1 MKSVVHT
8 AARRGV
14 AVGVLWMAMGI
25 GGGAEV
31 AASDEGG
38 TGQGT
43 AAGSATGSATA
54 AESATA
60 TGSAAESATA
70 AGSATATESG
80 YEPATDIVS
89 ASLYPRRG
97 EWRVSLTLD
106 LDLSGHR
113 GGSRAL
119 SPDASWGI
127 TDETSL
133 TLAHSARSIAR
144 IGHPGGACISSCD
157 FRPSYTVNALVHHAL
172 LQPERSTQRSAP
184 SSFQLYLAGGF
195 LLRDTDP
202 WKPAAL
208 GGASLRWHRGRF
220 AVDAEPYL
228 QLGIANTDRGNRHRL
243 VVPLRLWLQPTCRW
257 ALGLFSG
264 VEGEL
269 AVFSDAYHVP
279 LALLAST
286 RITSSLSL
294 SLSAGLSTFG
304 GPLNTATRRFAA
316 LTLETAL

>member
-1 MKSVVHT
+1 
-8 AARRGV
+8 
-14 AVGVLWMAMGI
+14 MGI
-25 GGGAEV
+25 GGGVEV

-38 TGQGT
+38 AGQG
-43 AAGSATGSATA
+43 
-54 AESATA
+54 TA
-60 TGSAAESATA
+60 TGSAA
-70 AGSATATESG
+70 GTATGTDTATGSDAD

-89 ASLYPRRG
+89 ASLYPRRD
-97 EWRVSLTLD
+97 EWRISLTLD
-106 LDLSGHR
+106 LDMSGHR

-144 IGHPGGACISSCD
+144 IGHPGGACLSSCD

-172 LQPERSTQRSAP
+172 LQPERATQRSAP
-184 SSFQLYLAGGF
+184 SAFQLYLAGGL

-208 GGASLRWHRGRF
+208 LGTSLRWHHGRF

-243 VVPLRLWLQPTCRW
+243 VVPIRLWLQPTCRW

-269 AVFSDAYHVP
+269 TVFSDAYHVP

-286 RITSSLSL
+286 RITPTLTLSV
-294 SLSAGLSTFG
+294 SAGLSTFG

-316 LTLETAL
+316 LTLETSL